1 LPADIRPSIATSIML
16 WIATVVM
23 TGFALYY
30 VAARAGLL

>member
-1 LPADIRPSIATSIML
+1 ML

-30 VAARAGLL
+30 VAARVGVL